1 MFTKI
6 ENKLKFNNKR
16 NYKIIT
22 PCCHKRNT
30 DGKFVNY
37 LDNQDHY
44 GFCHS
49 CGVATLPPIIFLN
62 DNGEEF
68 EWNSAENKFVRKIHS
83 QVAVRVV
90 TNCQEIAIPKK
101 YIPES
106 EIWLNFHTEPE
117 NNLLHF
123 LRNNYNNELVQ
134 DVKELYAI
142 STSNDGG
149 TMFWNINKYLQVQ
162 KLKITFYD
170 ENGRRK
176 KYFKVP
182 YKNEDGYVSC
192 LFGEHL
198 LSYNCYQDKTIIL
211 VESEKTAI
219 VGYILMPQF
228 AWLAYGGC
236 NGLTK
241 EKTSVLKGFR
251 VLLIPDLSEN
261 AVSIATKKIIELR
274 QNGINIKL
282 WDMTEGKSDEELKH
296 EGIYNNDLE
305 DYFRKLILA

>member
-1 MFTKI
+1 MFTKVEI
-6 ENKLKFNNKR
+6 NLKFTNKR
-16 NYKIIT
+16 NYKIVT
-22 PCCHKRNT
+22 PCCHKKNT

-37 LDNQDHY
+37 LDHEEIY

-49 CGVATLPPIIFLN
+49 CGVATLPPTIYLN
-62 DNGEEF
+62 EYGEEF
-68 EWNSAENKFVRKIHS
+68 TWNQADNKFIRNTISEFAVP
-83 QVAVRVV
+83 VA
-90 TNCQEIAIPKK
+90 TNKKVFEIQKK
-101 YIPES
+101 YISEN
-106 EIWLNFHTEPE
+106 EIWTNFHTKPE
-117 NNLLHF
+117 NNLLQF
-123 LRNNYNNELVQ
+123 LRKNYDQKLVE
-134 DVKELYAI
+134 DAKEVYAI

-149 TMFWNINKYLQVQ
+149 TMFWTINKELLIQ
-162 KLKITFYD
+162 KLKIVYYN

-176 KYFKVP
+176 NHFKVP
-182 YKNEDGYVSC
+182 YKNEDGYLSC

-198 LSYNCYQDKTIIL
+198 LGYDCYKTSTIIL

-219 VGYILMPQF
+219 AGYILMPQF

-251 VLLIPDLSEN
+251 VLLIPDLSVN

-282 WDMTEGKSDEELKH
+282 WDMTEGKSDEELKQ

-305 DYFRKLILA
+305 DFFRKIKL